1 MDIKFIIYSVRIY
14 ENYSYQ
20 IKHCAKTGKLKT
32 TKILVSSDFC
42 YEDWR
47 GGICQIHIIGTKS
60 MLL

>member
-1 MDIKFIIYSVRIY
+1 MDIKFIIYSVRIS

-20 IKHCAKTGKLKT
+20 IKHCAKTKMKNY
-32 TKILVSSDFC
+32 KILVSSDFC

-47 GGICQIHIIGTKS
+47 GDICQIHIIGTKP